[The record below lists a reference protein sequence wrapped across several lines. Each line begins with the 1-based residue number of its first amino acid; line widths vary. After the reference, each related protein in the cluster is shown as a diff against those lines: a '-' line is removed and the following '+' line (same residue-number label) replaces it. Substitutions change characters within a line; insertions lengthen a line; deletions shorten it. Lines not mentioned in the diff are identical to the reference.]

1 MVFASALQASWQAVA
16 LSAFG
21 AVAASTLVYVI
32 YQLWFHPLSKF
43 PGPFWAKM
51 TCLYSGYHAWK
62 GDLHLDML
70 RCHEKYGNYVR
81 YAPNQVL
88 FNSSIGLHVKD
99 IYGFGRNTQK
109 SKLYSAM
116 VHRAPNTLTLI
127 DKKAHGRKRRIISQG
142 LSDAALRRYQPA
154 ILKHINELCTVLT
167 GKAPGEWSIAHNVA
181 HYFNFLTF
189 DIMSD
194 VLFGEHYNMVT
205 NDENRYV
212 VKAIEDSNVRTS
224 VLAQAPILAFRRWDR
239 KLFAE
244 SILARNKFIQFVNA
258 LLQRRFKAAKSARQD
273 VFTFLLDAKDPET
286 QQSLSLAE
294 IGAETTTLV
303 VAGSDTS
310 STAFSSCLFYL
321 THNKE
326 WYARAATEIR
336 NNFSSPDE
344 ITLGPRLSSC
354 VYLRACIDESLRLSP
369 PAGSALWRE
378 VGPGGATFDGHFVP
392 AGYDVGTGIYAIH
405 HNAENYPEPF
415 TFRPERWVLK
425 DAEGDVDS
433 IGAADRE
440 SLGKAQAAFNP
451 FSIGPRG
458 CIGKGLALA
467 ELTLG
472 LGTLLWKFDFVLSGE
487 KNGGDLGAGKKGL
500 GLGRERET
508 EYQLYDHITASKE
521 GPMVAFR
528 ERVVE

>member
-1 MVFASALQASWQAVA
+1 MVFASAFGASWPAGLLA
-16 LSAFG
+16 AFG
-21 AVAASTLVYVI
+21 AVAASTFVYVI

-88 FNSSIGLHVKD
+88 FNTSIGLHD

-154 ILKHINELCTVLT
+154 ILKHITELCTVLT
-167 GKAPGEWSIAHNVA
+167 GTTPGEWSIPRNVA

-205 NDENRYV
+205 SEENRYV

-239 KLFAE
+239 KLFAQ

-321 THNKE
+321 SHNKE
-326 WYARAATEIR
+326 WYDRAATEVR
-336 NNFSSPDE
+336 NAFTSTEE

-354 VYLRACIDESLRLSP
+354 IYLRACIDESLRLSP

-405 HNAENYPEPF
+405 HNEDNYPAAF
-415 TFRPERWVLK
+415 SFRPERWILSG
-425 DAEGDVDS
+425 AEGDVS
-433 IGAADRE
+433 AVT
-440 SLGKAQAAFNP
+440 AAFNP

-458 CIGKGLALA
+458 CIGKGLAIA

-472 LGTLLWKFDFVLSGE
+472 LATMLWKYDFVLSD
-487 KNGGDLGAGKKGL
+487 KMLDLGAGRKGL
-500 GLGRERET
+500 GEGRERET

-521 GPMVAFR
+521 GPMVSFR
-528 ERVVE
+528 ERVL

>member
-1 MVFASALQASWQAVA
+1 MVFASAFQASWQAGVLA
-16 LSAFG
+16 LLG
-21 AVAASTLVYVI
+21 ASVTSVFIYAV
-32 YQLWFHPLSKF
+32 YQLWFHPLAHF
-43 PGPFWAKM
+43 PGPFWAKF
-51 TCLYSGYHAWK
+51 TCLYSGWHAWK
-62 GDLHLDML
+62 GDLHLDMM
-70 RCHEKYGNYVR
+70 RCHEKYGDFVR
-81 YAPNQVL
+81 YAPNQL
-88 FNSSIGLHVKD
+88 LINTSIGLHD

-154 ILKHINELCTVLT
+154 ILKHINELCTVLV
-167 GKAPGEWSIAHNVA
+167 GSKPGDWSVPRNVA

-205 NDENRYV
+205 SDEHRYV

-244 SILARNKFIQFVNA
+244 SILARNKFIQFVNT

-321 THNKE
+321 SHNKD
-326 WYARAATEIR
+326 WYNRVATEVR
-336 NNFSSPDE
+336 NTFSSADE

-354 VYLRACIDESLRLSP
+354 VYLRACIDESLRMSP

-378 VGPGGATFDGHFVP
+378 VGPGGATFDGHFIP
-392 AGYDVGTGIYAIH
+392 GGYDVGTGIYSIH
-405 HNAENYPEPF
+405 HNENYYPEAF
-415 TFRPERWVLK
+415 TFRPERWILSG
-425 DAEGDVDS
+425 AEGDTDS
-433 IGAADRE
+433 VGAADRE
-440 SLGKAQAAFNP
+440 GLSKAQGAFNP

-472 LGTLLWKFDFVLSGE
+472 IATMLWRYEFALGDGKGM
-487 KNGGDLGAGKKGL
+487 KLGAGAKGL
-500 GLGRERET
+500 GVGREREN

-521 GPMVAFR
+521 GPMVCFR
-528 ERVVE
+528 ERV